1 VRREWSWQ
9 GKTRQMKDRRPYIV
23 NSLWINY
30 WLAPCGYTCNA
41 SCTAPPNFWKSP
53 QQGSCSSGVQ
63 KVDVPNR
70 GINLLTQQLDRLI
83 IPFSGEIRSM
93 AA

>member
-1 VRREWSWQ
+1 
-9 GKTRQMKDRRPYIV
+9 
-23 NSLWINY
+23 
-30 WLAPCGYTCNA
+30 
-41 SCTAPPNFWKSP
+41 
-53 QQGSCSSGVQ
+53 VQ